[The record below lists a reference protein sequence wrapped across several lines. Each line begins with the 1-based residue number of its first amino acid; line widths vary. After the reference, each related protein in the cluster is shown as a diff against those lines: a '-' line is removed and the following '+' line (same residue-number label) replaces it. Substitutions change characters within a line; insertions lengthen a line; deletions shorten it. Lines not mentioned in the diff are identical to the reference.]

1 MSGTNSAAH
10 FAHLLR
16 KCLLLYVRTYLLID
30 KYIQSKTMTQD
41 EKEQILQKLLETV
54 EYRNY
59 VQNNSLFEIGRF
71 TEYDFQFQTLLS
83 VISMTIENK
92 DIPKGLEKVYEA
104 IIDYKDIFLS
114 INNSIDAIN
123 NDDVVNAIKNIS
135 FNDII
140 ALIDGLYNKTDNLE
154 KGQQE
159 TIKALNSIVDKMN
172 IQQNITVQVFNDI
185 CDKLNKIV
193 ENTSTNEHQT
203 EQQPKQPKDY
213 ETLLVKSSEN
223 GISCVGGWHIKPS
236 TKQLE
241 TVYGKLK
248 VEGSKEVIPTDN
260 ATITTTIKYTD
271 GRTGKLKTYNGGFEY
286 ATLPKTSTSS
296 STATTKQTNKVQK
309 DTSSSTI
316 LNKPKEKSKTTETK
330 PITKYRL
337 LGKGDTSS
345 RTYIKV
351 STIVAKREWMGR
363 VLANWK
369 PTYHGEKPPRFPG

>member
-1 MSGTNSAAH
+1 MSGTNNVAH

-16 KCLLLYVRTYLLID
+16 KCLLLYVSTYLLID

-41 EKEQILQKLLETV
+41 EKEQILQKFLGTI

-59 VQNNSLFEIGRF
+59 IQKNTSSEIG
-71 TEYDFQFQTLLS
+71 TLTQYDFQFQTLLS
-83 VISMTIENK
+83 VIAMTIENK

-104 IIDYKDIFLS
+104 IIDYKDRFLS
-114 INNSIDAIN
+114 INNSINAI

-140 ALIDGLYNKTDNLE
+140 ALIDDLYNKTDNLE

-159 TIKALNSIVDKMN
+159 TIQALNNIVDKMN
-172 IQQNITVQVFNDI
+172 TKQNITVQAFNDI

-203 EQQPKQPKDY
+203 EPQPKRAKDY
-213 ETLLVKSSEN
+213 ETLIVKSSEN

-248 VEGSKEVIPTDN
+248 AEGSKEVIPTEN

-271 GRTGKLKTYNGGFEY
+271 GRTGKLKTWNGGFEY
-286 ATLPKTSTSS
+286 ATLTKTSASS
-296 STATTKQTNKVQK
+296 STATTKPTNKVQK
-309 DTSSSTI
+309 YTSSSTI

-337 LGKGDTSS
+337 HSKDDTRSS
-345 RTYIKV
+345 TYMKV
-351 STIVAKREWMGR
+351 STIVAKREWRAR

-369 PTYHGEKPPRFPG
+369 PTRHGEKPPRFPS